1 MSTRD
6 RNNPGPTTKGNHDD
20 DDKPTVL
27 SIIRGL
33 QNGTVSPKSLSIYDR
48 RAGVEHLTGEGY
60 SIVEIAEI
68 LKVSERT
75 IARDRKA
82 IQEANAIERDPAHA
96 DQFVGRLERE
106 VDLAISHIRRVAR
119 EKKTPASVKV
129 DAEHRCYQVFSDL
142 VQSLQRLGYLPTAA
156 HEIRADLTHHVDEP
170 PSFEQMLTEIG
181 QLEFVVEKEDDGNV
195 HRRLGELKKTL
206 TQHAAHEQIE
216 QITESIQ
223 QENEADG
230 EGA

>member
-27 SIIRGL
+27 TIIRGL

-82 IQEANAIERDPAHA
+82 IQEANAIERDPELA
-96 DQFVGRLERE
+96 DQLVGRLGRE
-106 VDLAISHIRRVAR
+106 ADLAISHIRRVAR
-119 EKKTPASVKV
+119 EKKTPASTKI
-129 DAEHRCYQVFSDL
+129 DAQHRCYQIFSDYI
-142 VQSLQRLGYLPTAA
+142 QRLQRLGYLPTAA

-170 PSFEQMLTEIG
+170 PGFDEMLTEIG
-181 QLEFVVEKEDDGNV
+181 QLELVIDKESDGYIQ
-195 HRRLGELKKTL
+195 RRLNEIKKNMA
-206 TQHAAHEQIE
+206 QDAAHEQIE

-223 QENEADG
+223 QENQADG
-230 EGA
+230 EGT